1 MGLDGSPVDPDT
13 ASMSYTETWGRM
25 DEDGKVVVIAER
37 LRKALVDNG
46 FNPKNACPDS
56 LIWQGWRLR
65 DLSQRKPHSSTQ
77 MTAKSW
83 NNIFNRKKKRNSTSC
98 SQALRGM
105 N

>member
-46 FNPKNACPDS
+46 FNPKKCLSGFAD
-56 LIWQGWRLR
+56 LARLEYQGERGYRGHL
-65 DLSQRKPHSSTQ
+65 TQ
-77 MTAKSW
+77 KVTINKV
-83 NNIFNRKKKRNSTSC
+83 RTSC
-98 SQALRGM
+98 YILKIE
-105 N
+105 